1 MPVYLNSKIKVIE
14 NEYNLVVDTPEIT
27 ATERISKPI
36 LYSDERMYPPTRNL
50 TSPTHIITG
59 QNYGNGVYYTSESSV
74 YTGESNIY
82 YGYSAFNTSNTT
94 GFHGNSSNQY
104 SGASYIAGNYIV
116 NDYLGDWIKINLPV
130 KVKLSKYG
138 IKQRSGFADRAP
150 GKYKIYGSNDDKN
163 WDVLVNKTATIY
175 YTNGY
180 FEESITTYE
189 SYKYF
194 AIVCNELYGSGD
206 MLNLD
211 EWYIYGSE
219 QLIDK
224 ELVYESQTP
233 VTEYT
238 TLESDK
244 DYLVAHYKFDAG
256 QELTDSIGNYPLT
269 NTGSVTFPTNVK
281 VVGKSSYFPN
291 SDYNGYLNITGDF
304 NPYNI
309 WKGNGISFSIW
320 YNLNYAN
327 TDDYGRIFEFGSDT
341 ENRGTITARPQ
352 TNGIQLYWK
361 TSSGNGPS
369 VVIAS
374 GTMDDSWHHIVWT
387 IDTAGKWSA
396 YIDGVNQY
404 ISANYPIPNITY
416 SNNRIGKSIYHN
428 TGSQDLKG
436 YLDDFRVYNKVLTE
450 TEIYYLANNMII
462 KSNYNYLTFKYDK
475 TKYPSI
481 DADNNYLI
489 AHYKFDDNL
498 NDSSNNNNNL
508 VSSLKTKLSRS
519 TYNTPIKA
527 YSNNQWSNNG
537 YDSQNCVF
545 NFDIIFQAPN
555 TRNECLFEAGGAGVG
570 AYLGIVY
577 VNSSKIK
584 LRLRCGEGSQ
594 NFGVANSYKAEAETD
609 ITEYFDGRVHN
620 ITWEVK
626 PTSRGRIR
634 LWIDNKLLIDQ
645 TANSRLGNSDVA
657 NIWTGSNSW
666 GYGKVSSSITTGD
679 SGTAYSGKLGPIK
692 SYANTLVNT
701 DAPVYDGTK
710 SVIGKS
716 LYLSSKA
723 IYEIPIEKYG
733 DFTISFWF
741 YMSSVVNCPF
751 FQIYYYTISSNQLV
765 EKSYKL
771 SISSAKVVFNTPTA
785 SFTTTESVIAE
796 KWHYITISVDGTNS
810 SLYLDSVL
818 KATIGTELRPDTT
831 YFTYLGNDSLNT
843 GTFTGYVNDFRIY
856 NTILSQLDIN
866 TLYEQCAK
874 HSEYQISV
882 NNDTNCDILIVAGG
896 GGGGRFGGGGGGGA
910 ILFKNNIELNGN
922 IIIKT
927 GKGGTGAHNFDNNGT
942 DGLDSSITIDDVEY
956 IAKGGGGGG
965 SRTGASPYTGRS
977 GNSGGSGGGGSQS
990 DSGQTYG
997 GTSNKNTYTGWES
1010 YGNAGGNGRMGNTA
1024 WTSGGG
1030 GGAGSA
1036 GVNATSTK
1044 GGDGGTGKE
1053 FITYFGTNVGHNG
1066 YFGGGGGGNIYV
1078 NTSTTLI
1085 GYGNG
1090 GNGLYG
1096 GGGNG
1101 GYDGS
1106 TDISATDGLPN
1117 TGGGG
1122 GGSKYNNGTFEDL
1135 NGGQGGSGIVIIRY
1149 NNKPIV
1155 KQWSYSYDNPNTY
1168 YLGNVGIGMQPKQND
1183 TLTIKGDVNI
1193 TNKIYKNNTE
1203 IANIDGWNKNN
1214 VNIYRETGKVGI
1226 GTTSP
1231 QYTLDIN
1238 GEVYSASGGVTGDG
1252 STSWTTISDRN
1263 LKENIVNASYIECYN
1278 NIKNINLY
1286 RFNYKDGFN
1295 YSIDKHQLGFI
1306 AQEVQEYY
1314 PKSVIE
1320 TGESIKDIDNI
1331 LKLDVSQINY
1341 SLFGAF
1347 KHMIEEVK
1355 TIEDKLDNTAN

>member
-14 NEYNLVVDTPEIT
+14 KEYNLVLNTPEIT
-27 ATERISKPI
+27 ATERISKPV

-189 SYKYF
+189 TYKYF

-211 EWYIYGSE
+211 EWYIYGNE

-238 TLESDK
+238 TLEADK

-374 GTMDDSWHHIVWT
+374 GTMDDTWHHIVWT

-450 TEIYYLANNMII
+450 TEIYYLANNMTI
-462 KSNYNYLTFKYDK
+462 KSNYNYLIFKYDK

-481 DADNNYLI
+481 DADNKHLI

-527 YSNNQWSNNG
+527 YDNNQWSNNG
-537 YDSQNCVF
+537 YDSKNCVF

-594 NFGVANSYKAEAETD
+594 NFGVAHAYKAEAETD

-645 TANSRLGNSDVA
+645 TAVSYLGTSTSS

-666 GYGKVSSSITTGD
+666 GYGMQSSSITTGD

-701 DAPVYDGTK
+701 DAPVYDSTK
-710 SVIGKS
+710 SIIGKS

-741 YMSSVVNCPF
+741 YMSSVVDCPF
-751 FQIYYYTISSNQLV
+751 FQIYYYIISSNQLI

-771 SISSAKVVFNTPTA
+771 SINSSKVVFYTPTA

-896 GGGGRFGGGGGGGA
+896 GGGGGSPHAGGGGAGGIILLENFNLLAQNNYSIKVGRGGFGGEGRITSDWYGAELNRRGENGSNSYFDIYEAIGGGGGGRYST
-910 ILFKNNIELNGN
+910 LNG
-922 IIIKT
+922 
-927 GKGGTGAHNFDNNGT
+927 
-942 DGLDSSITIDDVEY
+942 ID
-956 IAKGGGGGG
+956 
-965 SRTGASPYTGRS
+965 
-977 GNSGGSGGGGSQS
+977 GGSGGGTE
-990 DSGQTYG
+990 DSASIAGVALQPTSTYG
-997 GTSNKNTYTGWES
+997 GF
-1010 YGNAGGNGRMGNTA
+1010 GNNGAKGINNNI
-1024 WTSGGG
+1024 SGGG
-1030 GGAGSA
+1030 GGAGTA
-1036 GVNATSTK
+1036 GSSSGS
-1044 GGDGGTGKE
+1044 GGDGKY
-1053 FITYFGTNVGHNG
+1053 FINFENLGSPNG
-1066 YFGGGGGGNIYV
+1066 WY
-1078 NTSTTLI
+1078 
-1085 GYGNG
+1085 
-1090 GNGLYG
+1090 
-1096 GGGNG
+1096 
-1101 GYDGS
+1101 
-1106 TDISATDGLPN
+1106 
-1117 TGGGG
+1117 GGGG
-1122 GGSKYNNGTFEDL
+1122 GGSYFQSGTRL
-1135 NGGQGGSGIVIIRY
+1135 LGGKGGGGDGGAQNSGQGAGLPGLDGTGSGGGGAERSGTGDGGSGGSGIVIIRY

-1168 YLGNVGIGMQPKQND
+1168 YIGNVGIGMQPKQNN

-1238 GEVYSASGGVTGDG
+1238 GEVYAASGGVTGDG

-1278 NIKNINLY
+1278 NIKNIDLY

>member
-14 NEYNLVVDTPEIT
+14 KNYNLVVDTPEIT
-27 ATERISKPI
+27 ATERISKPV

-50 TSPTHIITG
+50 TSPAHIITG

-74 YTGESNIY
+74 YTGGSNIY

-138 IKQRSGFADRAP
+138 IKQRSGYADRAP

-194 AIVCNELYGSGD
+194 AIVCNELYGSGG

-238 TLESDK
+238 TLKADK

-269 NTGSVTFPTNVK
+269 NTGSVTFPTNIK

-327 TDDYGRIFEFGSDT
+327 TDDYGRIFEFGSNT

-404 ISANYPIPNITY
+404 ISANYQIPNITY

-450 TEIYYLANNMII
+450 TEIYYLANNMTI

-508 VSSLKTKLSRS
+508 LSSLKTKLSRS

-527 YSNNQWSNNG
+527 YSNNQWSDNG

-555 TRNECLFEAGGAGVG
+555 TRNECLFETGGSGVG

-645 TANSRLGNSDVA
+645 TANSRLGNSTNA
-657 NIWTGSNSW
+657 NIWTGGNAW

-796 KWHYITISVDGTNS
+796 KWHYITISVDGTNC

-818 KATIGTELRPDTT
+818 KATIGTESRPDTT

-856 NTILSQLDIN
+856 NTILSQSDIN
-866 TLYEQCAK
+866 KLYEQCAK
-874 HSEYQISV
+874 HSEYEISV

-896 GGGGRFGGGGGGGA
+896 GGGGGSPHAGGGGAGGIILLENFNLIAQNNYSIKVGRGGFGGEGRTSSDWYGTELNRRGENGSNSYFDIYEAIGGGGGGRHAG
-910 ILFKNNIELNGN
+910 LNG
-922 IIIKT
+922 
-927 GKGGTGAHNFDNNGT
+927 
-942 DGLDSSITIDDVEY
+942 ID
-956 IAKGGGGGG
+956 
-965 SRTGASPYTGRS
+965 
-977 GNSGGSGGGGSQS
+977 GGSGGGTE
-990 DSGQTYG
+990 DSASIAGVALQPTSTHG
-997 GTSNKNTYTGWES
+997 GF
-1010 YGNAGGNGRMGNTA
+1010 GNNGAKGINNNL
-1024 WTSGGG
+1024 SGGG
-1030 GGAGSA
+1030 GGAGTA
-1036 GVNATSTK
+1036 GSSSGS
-1044 GGDGGTGKE
+1044 GGDGK
-1053 FITYFGTNVGHNG
+1053 YFVNFENLGSPNG
-1066 YFGGGGGGNIYV
+1066 WY
-1078 NTSTTLI
+1078 
-1085 GYGNG
+1085 
-1090 GNGLYG
+1090 
-1096 GGGNG
+1096 
-1101 GYDGS
+1101 
-1106 TDISATDGLPN
+1106 
-1117 TGGGG
+1117 GGGG
-1122 GGSKYNNGTFEDL
+1122 GGSYYQGGTRL
-1135 NGGQGGSGIVIIRY
+1135 LGGKGGGGDGGAQNSGQGAGLPGLDGTGSGGGGAERSGTGDGGSGGSGIVIIRY

-1231 QYTLDIN
+1231 QYTLDVN
-1238 GEVYSASGGVTGDG
+1238 GEVYALSGGVTGDG

-1278 NIKNINLY
+1278 NIKNIDLY
-1286 RFNYKDGFN
+1286 RFNYKNGFN
-1295 YSIDKHQLGFI
+1295 YSIDKNQLGFI

-1320 TGESIKDIDNI
+1320 SGESIKDINNI

-1355 TIEDKLDNTAN
+1355 NIEDKLDNTAN